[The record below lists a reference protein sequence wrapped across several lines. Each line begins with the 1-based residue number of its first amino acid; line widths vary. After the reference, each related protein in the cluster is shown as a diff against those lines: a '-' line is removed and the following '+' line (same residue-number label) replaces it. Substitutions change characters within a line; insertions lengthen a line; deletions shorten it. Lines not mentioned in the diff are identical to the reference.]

1 MFYMYVYKQIPLKQ
15 MTYLSTTVSAG
26 TVLPDTKNADR
37 KITKRKMYSNELHV
51 EGTQFSMETDVIFE
65 PDDKHLQSEYF
76 WNGK

>member
-1 MFYMYVYKQIPLKQ
+1 
-15 MTYLSTTVSAG
+15 
-26 TVLPDTKNADR
+26 
-37 KITKRKMYSNELHV
+37 MYSNELHV